1 MKSRKDFL
9 VMLVIVLMFAVTCAS
24 VSDGINERIVNA
36 EIERVFRGF
45 SMTEAVI
52 ISQRGI
58 DLEGYYPD
66 GKISIVKDKETGN
79 YIAFWGEFDNHRTIA
94 DTTYLEYHISR
105 VRQSNRVYGR
115 SFDRQAGFN
124 DGGSWF
130 IGVHRLQDGRL
141 AGFFHAESHW
151 PVGDGAYKS
160 IGVTYSSDNGLTWE
174 SGKKILNANYKKAAT
189 AEWGALGD
197 GCVVYN
203 EERNQF
209 IAYYSGDT
217 GNKSFKICMAVSS
230 DPAGAPETWY
240 KWDGT
245 DFTIEGYNNNTGVG
259 GRDIAIEGL
268 QHIAGANPSVMW
280 NTYLQKWIMVYHG
293 WNRVIYFSTSYD
305 GLVWD
310 TPMPITDANE
320 RAWYPNLISESSD
333 TIGGQIVRL
342 YYARFH
348 SNLSTRDMAV
358 RTITFE

>member
-1 MKSRKDFL
+1 MAKKSL
-9 VMLVIVLMFAVTCAS
+9 WL
-24 VSDGINERIVNA
+24 
-36 EIERVFRGF
+36 EILTMTIIFGMMTVGCDNSSTGGKPNWRNF

-52 ISQRGI
+52 ISQSGI
-58 DLEGYYPD
+58 EAEGYFPD
-66 GKISIVKDKETGN
+66 GKISIIKDETTRK
-79 YIAFWGEFDNHRTIA
+79 YIAFWAEYISFRTEA
-94 DTTYLEYHISR
+94 DTPYLENHISQ
-105 VRQSNRVYGR
+105 VTLENSVFGIG
-115 SFDRQAGFN
+115 FDEQDGFN
-124 DGGSWF
+124 EGGSWF
-130 IGVHRLQDGRL
+130 IGVHRLADSRL
-141 AGFFHAESHW
+141 VGFFHAESHW

-174 SGKKILNANYKKAAT
+174 SGKKILNANYKKATT

-203 EERNQF
+203 EERGEF

-230 DPAGAPETWY
+230 DPAGAPGTWK
-240 KWDGT
+240 KWDGRN
-245 DFTIEGYNNNTGVG
+245 FTTEGYNSNTGVG

-293 WNRVIYFSTSYD
+293 WNRVIYFSASYD

-310 TPMPITDANE
+310 TPMPITDTTE
-320 RAWYPNLISESSD
+320 RAWYPNLISEIGD

-358 RTITFE
+358 RTITFD